1 MYLILWQEDEEDSEN
16 EEDGEKG
23 KFDVLDQEFAFSM
36 IIKRTK

>member
-23 KFDVLDQEFAFSM
+23 KFDVLD
-36 IIKRTK
+36 